1 MASVMVILLL
11 PIIAL
16 VGVVRGGVTVR
27 ENAPGSAV
35 VDAVIDL
42 ITQSCLFDNDRL
54 MLRRIAYVETKDGA
68 SNRTFTQGGGIWQ
81 VYDIYNKQES
91 CAIAKMT
98 ARCALYK

>member
-16 VGVVRGGVTVR
+16 VGVVRGGVDLTVR
-27 ENAPGSAV
+27 ENATGSAV
-35 VDAVIDL
+35 VDAVVDL

-81 VYDIYNKQES
+81 VYDIYNK
-91 CAIAKMT
+91 
-98 ARCALYK
+98 